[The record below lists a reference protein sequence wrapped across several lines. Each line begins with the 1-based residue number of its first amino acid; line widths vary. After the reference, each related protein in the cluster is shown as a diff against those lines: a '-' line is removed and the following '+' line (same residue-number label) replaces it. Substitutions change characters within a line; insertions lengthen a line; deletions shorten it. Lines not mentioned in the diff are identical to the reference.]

1 MSLEVYDDVN
11 QISQDAMQHRSRGYQ
26 LEMLAESLKG
36 NIIVAVCNPFLS
48 IMLLLHTDRHRW
60 ILEVERRTCK

>member
-1 MSLEVYDDVN
+1 MSLEVEDIN
-11 QISQDAMQHRSRGYQ
+11 QIGQDEVQHRSRGYQ
-26 LEMLAESLKG
+26 LEMLAESLKE

-48 IMLLLHTDRHRW
+48 IVLLILTNKHRW